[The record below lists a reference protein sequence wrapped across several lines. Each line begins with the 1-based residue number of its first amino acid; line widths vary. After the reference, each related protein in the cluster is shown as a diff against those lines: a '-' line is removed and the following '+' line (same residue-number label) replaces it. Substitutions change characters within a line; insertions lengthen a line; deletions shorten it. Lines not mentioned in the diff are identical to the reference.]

1 MVGLFEKHEILF
13 MLFWG
18 WVAYLFHVLVYIL
31 CIAHPFC
38 VCVCGD
44 DRITCYSGA
53 DDLTGGSGDA

>member
-1 MVGLFEKHEILF
+1 MKDYEVMVGLFEKHEILF

-38 VCVCGD
+38 VCVTMIG
-44 DRITCYSGA
+44 
-53 DDLTGGSGDA
+53 